1 VVDLTDEEML
11 AELGI
16 DIEAKKLSAHTQQE
30 EVIISGFEDIQ
41 RFVDEHKRFPEHGEG
56 LDIFERLYAVRLNRL
71 RAMPESRLLLASL
84 DRQGLLYAE
93 QHHGFAEG
101 IDDEALLAELG
112 IDIPEDDD
120 IRQLRHV
127 KSNAD
132 KQAAEEIANRTKCE
146 DFEKFAP
153 LFEQVQRE
161 LQAGMR
167 ETRPFE
173 LKSEIEVGRLFIV
186 GGQKA
191 YVAEKGKVFS
201 NAQGILDA
209 RLRVIYDNGTES
221 NMLMR
226 SLQRSL
232 HKDEA
237 GRRITE
243 PSAGPLFEAVSDHN
257 DTESGTIYV
266 LRSLSNEPAIGS
278 NRDLIHKI
286 GVTGGKVEER
296 IANAKLDATYLLA
309 DVEVIA
315 TYELF
320 NINRA
325 KLEKLIH
332 RFFTP
337 ARIDLEIPDRF
348 GNLVRPREWYLVP
361 LAIIDEAVAKIRD
374 GSVVNYSF
382 DPKSAS
388 LVPR

>member
-1 VVDLTDEEML
+1 MADLTDEEML

-16 DIEAKKLSAHTQQE
+16 DIEAKKLSAHTPQE
-30 EVIISGFEDIQ
+30 ERIIAGFQDIQ
-41 RFVDEHKRFPEHGEG
+41 RFVEEHKRLPAHGEG
-56 LDIFERLYAVRLNRL
+56 LDIFERLYAVRLDRL

-84 DRQGLLYAE
+84 DRQGLLETE
-93 QHHGFAEG
+93 QHHGFAEDV
-101 IDDEALLAELG
+101 DDEALLAELG
-112 IDIPEDDD
+112 VDIPEDDD

-127 KSNAD
+127 KPNAE

-153 LFEQVQRE
+153 IFEQVQYE
-161 LQAGMR
+161 LQTGVR
-167 ETRPFE
+167 ETRAFE

-191 YVAEKGKVFS
+191 FVAEKGAVYS
-201 NAQGILDA
+201 NAQGRLDA

-257 DTESGTIYV
+257 DSESGTIYV
-266 LRSLSNEPAIGS
+266 LRSLSNEPAISS

-296 IANAKLDATYLLA
+296 IANARLDATYLLA

-348 GNLVRPREWYLVP
+348 GNLVKPREWYLVP
-361 LAIIDEAVAKIRD
+361 LSIIDEVVAKIRD
-374 GSVVNYSF
+374 GSVVNYTF
-382 DPKSAS
+382 YPNSAS